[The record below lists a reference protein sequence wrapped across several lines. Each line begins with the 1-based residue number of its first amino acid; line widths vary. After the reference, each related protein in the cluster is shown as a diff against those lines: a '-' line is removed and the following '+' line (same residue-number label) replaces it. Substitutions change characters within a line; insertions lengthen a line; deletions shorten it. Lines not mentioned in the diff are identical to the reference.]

1 MTDYSA
7 KIKEIKARLGD
18 ELLILAHHYQKNE
31 IVELADAI
39 GDSLKLAQLA
49 ENNKTAKYIVF
60 CGVYFMAET
69 ADILTD
75 DNQVVLMPDKSA
87 GCPMANMADMEQ
99 AQRAWEKLTSVFG
112 ESIIPLTYINSQADI
127 KAFCGQRGGSTL
139 TSGNAKKIVS
149 WGLNQRDRVL
159 FLPDQN
165 LCKNTAFDLG
175 VQEDEMAYYNP
186 ATNEI
191 EYDGDLSRVRVILWR
206 GYCHVHHKISLDK
219 VEKIRADKPDARIIV
234 HPECQFELVQA
245 VDGSGSTEF
254 IINEVKNA
262 KVGSSF
268 AIGTEANL
276 VNRLIEDYADKDI
289 VILDTDSHCV
299 DMSLTTLKS
308 LCETLEDIEKG
319 DFAGRQV
326 IVEKNIAEDAIRSL
340 NVMLKLS

>member
-1 MTDYSA
+1 M
-7 KIKEIKARLGD
+7 
-18 ELLILAHHYQKNE
+18 
-31 IVELADAI
+31 
-39 GDSLKLAQLA
+39 
-49 ENNKTAKYIVF
+49 
-60 CGVYFMAET
+60 
-69 ADILTD
+69 
-75 DNQVVLMPDKSA
+75 
-87 GCPMANMADMEQ
+87 
-99 AQRAWEKLTSVFG
+99 
-112 ESIIPLTYINSQADI
+112 
-127 KAFCGQRGGSTL
+127 
-139 TSGNAKKIVS
+139 
-149 WGLNQRDRVL
+149 L

-165 LCKNTAFDLG
+165 LGKNTAFDLG